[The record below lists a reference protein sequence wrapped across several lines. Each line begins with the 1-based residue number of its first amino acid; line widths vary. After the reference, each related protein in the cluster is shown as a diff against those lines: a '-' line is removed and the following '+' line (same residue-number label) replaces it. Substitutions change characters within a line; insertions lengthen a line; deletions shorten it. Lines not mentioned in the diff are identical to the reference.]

1 MRLLVVLG
9 ALVLLTG
16 CASSIERAVGG
27 LGGLPN
33 GLSACLVFG
42 EGQCSVK
49 VPTMSLPI
57 PLPLPLPAQGR
68 PQ

>member
-1 MRLLVVLG
+1 MRTLWLG
-9 ALVLLTG
+9 VATAVLLTG

-27 LGGLPN
+27 IGGLPN

-49 VPTMSLPI
+49 VPTMSV
-57 PLPLPLPAQGR
+57 PLPLPLPARGV